1 MKKILDRPRMEYI
14 KKNDCLIEGMFNIA
28 GSIDVDVLFNWDDQ
42 YDNHKSLPAFVSCQT
57 NITII
62 INILKHVPP
71 K

>member
-1 MKKILDRPRMEYI
+1 
-14 KKNDCLIEGMFNIA
+14 MF
-28 GSIDVDVLFNWDDQ
+28 SIDCSIDVDDSVDVLFNWDDQ
-42 YDNHKSLPAFVSCQT
+42 YDNHKSLPAFVSCQK